1 MKIMDKNPEADCF
14 DILEL
19 LSSRYR
25 SLINSDDELIQLL
38 SERNLI
44 PNEIQTNP
52 GEESENI
59 VTEVTEKFENF
70 QITSP
75 IDVLGEVD
83 LVLEV

>member
-1 MKIMDKNPEADCF
+1 MKILDKNPEADCF
-14 DILEL
+14 DLLEL

-38 SERNLI
+38 CERNLI

-59 VTEVTEKFENF
+59 VIHHTDN
-70 QITSP
+70 Q
-75 IDVLGEVD
+75 
-83 LVLEV
+83 